1 MFRKTRVDPIGCCC
15 NKCCFGSSIPVDAA
29 DLHTIVSMMTGTIE
43 NATGMNW
50 ELDLTSDF
58 PILKGTTM
66 LTFAV
71 PRGVVSGDL
80 MDGLS
85 ITK

>member
-1 MFRKTRVDPIGCCC
+1 
-15 NKCCFGSSIPVDAA
+15 
-29 DLHTIVSMMTGTIE
+29 MMTGTIE